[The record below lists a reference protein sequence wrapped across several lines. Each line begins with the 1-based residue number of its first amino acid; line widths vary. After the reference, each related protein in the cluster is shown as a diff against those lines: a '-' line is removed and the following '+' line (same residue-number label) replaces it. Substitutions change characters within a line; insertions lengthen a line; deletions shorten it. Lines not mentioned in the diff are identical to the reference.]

1 MPMQK
6 AERKNAGAMQLS
18 TEEAGAG
25 ERVEGRAERRQ
36 GYHVLY

>member
-18 TEEAGAG
+18 KEEAGAD
-25 ERVEGRAERRQ
+25 EQVEGGAGRRQ
-36 GYHVLY
+36 G